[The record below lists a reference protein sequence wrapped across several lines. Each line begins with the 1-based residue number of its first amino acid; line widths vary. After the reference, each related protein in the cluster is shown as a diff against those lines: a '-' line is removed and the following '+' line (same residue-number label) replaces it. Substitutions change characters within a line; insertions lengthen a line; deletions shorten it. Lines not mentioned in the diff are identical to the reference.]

1 MRALFT
7 IAATVPTARVLREQQ
22 RWLIPLT
29 AIIVI
34 NIGVLLGV
42 VLPMARSVDAGER
55 RGTVAAK
62 SLADATTD
70 FKDAQATRDGQAQA
84 TTDLATFYKQ
94 VLPTDVA
101 SARRITHVKLSQMA
115 RAHEVTF
122 ERSQANIE
130 DLKDSQLDRLQM
142 SYELAG
148 NWDDIRKFI
157 YEIETGEEFIVI
169 DNVLLAEGADGNAP
183 LSLTLEVST
192 YFRSTDGH
200 ER

>member
-1 MRALFT
+1 MRALFS
-7 IAATVPTARVLREQQ
+7 IGGTVPLARVLREQQ
-22 RWLIPLT
+22 RVLIPLI
-29 AIIVI
+29 AIIAI
-34 NIGVLLGV
+34 NIGVLVGV

-55 RGTVAAK
+55 RGTAAAK
-62 SLADATTD
+62 ALADATKD

-84 TTDLATFYKQ
+84 TTDLATFYQQ

-115 RAHEVTF
+115 RQHDVTF

-130 DLKDSQLDRLQM
+130 TLKDSQLDRLQM

-148 NWDDIRKFI
+148 DWDDIRKFI
-157 YEIETGEEFIVI
+157 YEIETGPEFIVI
-169 DNVLLAEGADGNAP
+169 DNVLLAEGAEGVSA

-192 YFRSTDGH
+192 YFRAAEGH